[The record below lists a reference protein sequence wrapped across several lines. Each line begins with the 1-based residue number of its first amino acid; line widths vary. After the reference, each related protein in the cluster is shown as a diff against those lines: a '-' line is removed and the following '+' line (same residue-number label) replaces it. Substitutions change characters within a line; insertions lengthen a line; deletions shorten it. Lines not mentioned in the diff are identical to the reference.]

1 MPFEFAFLFI
11 FIFMAIEERSTRY
24 FRMFQNE
31 RDDRFSC
38 LSSKSSL
45 ELFHKYKFNIFHRSV
60 TKIIF

>member
-1 MPFEFAFLFI
+1 
-11 FIFMAIEERSTRY
+11 MAIEERSTRY